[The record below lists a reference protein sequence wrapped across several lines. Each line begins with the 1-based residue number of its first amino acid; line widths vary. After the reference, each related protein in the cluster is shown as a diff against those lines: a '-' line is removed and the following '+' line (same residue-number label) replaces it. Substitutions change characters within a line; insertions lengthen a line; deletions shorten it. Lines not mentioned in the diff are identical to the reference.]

1 MHSSTLT
8 RITIGTLGVLL
19 TGTTA
24 LAVHQVDQASAWQKE
39 AIGWQAAALQT
50 NQVTS
55 QLTAQNKKL
64 VHKYNTLVKSAGSTA
79 GVAAAPVTVSA
90 SAPAAAA
97 APVQAAPAA
106 PPTAKA
112 S

>member
-19 TGTTA
+19 TGTTG
-24 LAVHQVDQASAWQKE
+24 LAVHQVDQASAWLKE
-39 AIGWQAAALQT
+39 AAGWQAAALQT
-50 NQVTS
+50 NQTTA
-55 QLTAQNKKL
+55 QLSTQNKKL
-64 VHKYNTLVKSAGSTA
+64 VHKYNKLVKTVGATTTA
-79 GVAAAPVTVSA
+79 ATPITVAA
-90 SAPAAAA
+90 SAPAATA

-106 PPTAKA
+106 APTAKA